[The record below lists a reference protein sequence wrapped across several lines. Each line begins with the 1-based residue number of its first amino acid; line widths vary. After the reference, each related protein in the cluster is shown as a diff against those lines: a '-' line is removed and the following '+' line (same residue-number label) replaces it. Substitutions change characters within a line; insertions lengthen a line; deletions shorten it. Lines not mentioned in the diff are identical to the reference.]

1 MKSDSNKSVI
11 RTFRPVAISSS
22 MSAVGDVSPFMIRLT
37 VDFDSPVMA
46 ATWRTDRSW
55 LYMIFASRIFMPYI
69 VTYKGE
75 KDTGNYWKQ
84 KGNVVFKLTK
94 ETSTKKNIN

>member
-1 MKSDSNKSVI
+1 
-11 RTFRPVAISSS
+11 
-22 MSAVGDVSPFMIRLT
+22 
-37 VDFDSPVMA
+37 
-46 ATWRTDRSW
+46 
-55 LYMIFASRIFMPYI
+55 MPYI